1 MKRKIAAF
9 LTGLL
14 LLAPAQTGKA
24 QQLATEADPT
34 IIPEPVYAV
43 DENGDLSPAAVNA
56 ETAICLDADTG
67 AVLYEKQADKKMYPA
82 SITKVMTCMLA
93 LEYVEQSGHGMDEVV
108 TVEHTYQ
115 LEKDAVEIYM
125 KKGEQFTMEQLL
137 YALMLKSANDA
148 ALLLAEHISGSVES
162 FVESMNEKAA
172 ELGMTGTHFV
182 NPNGLHDDDHY
193 TTARDMAVLMRQ
205 AIQNENFCKILQTMS
220 YQIPETA
227 QTPEIRYLSNSNR
240 LMKESESAYYEP
252 CMGGKTGYTSKARN
266 TFVCYARKDGRTVVA
281 AVMHSPLSGTRF
293 ASGKNLLRYG
303 LENFESV
310 DLAQLLAQNPLSAQ
324 ITGSEEAPDGTLEV
338 PVNQVPQDEAKVT
351 LRKTETNEAPSADDY
366 EAKIQW
372 RENLRAPIVS
382 GEVLGTVS
390 YYRRGEAEAEAAL
403 VCDLVASRDVTAAL
417 NAPGGSETG
426 DSSLPVVTDPAANIP
441 ARQNA
446 SVTTWMTVALI
457 VLIALIVIVAF
468 MLLRAGGGQRSRHS
482 APTRRSAPRR
492 RSPTYGNRG
501 RYNTRSR
508 GRRR

>member
-1 MKRKIAAF
+1 MKRKIAALLAGF
-9 LTGLL
+9 L
-14 LLAPAQTGKA
+14 LLAPIRAVNAQGMATG
-24 QQLATEADPT
+24 ADPT
-34 IIPEPVYAV
+34 VIPEPVYAV
-43 DENGDLSPAAVNA
+43 DDNGDLSPAAVNA
-56 ETAICLDADTG
+56 EAAICLDADTG
-67 AVLYEKQADKKMYPA
+67 EVLYEKQADKQMYPA
-82 SITKVMTCMLA
+82 SITKVMTCLLA
-93 LEYVEQSGHGMDEVV
+93 LEYVEASAQGMDEVV

-148 ALLLAEHISGSVES
+148 ALLLAEHISGSEEA
-162 FVESMNEKAA
+162 FVAAMNQKAA

-182 NPNGLHDDDHY
+182 NPNGLHDDNHY

-205 AIQNENFCKILQTMS
+205 AITNENFCKILHTMS

-240 LMKESESAYYEP
+240 LLKESESAYYEP

-281 AVMHSPLSGTRF
+281 AVLHSPLSATRF

-303 LENFESV
+303 LENFDSV
-310 DLAQLLAQNPLSAQ
+310 DLAQLLAKETLSAQ
-324 ITGSEEAPDGTLEV
+324 ITSSEEAPDGTLEV
-338 PVNQVPQDEAKVT
+338 PVNQVPQGEAKVT
-351 LRKTETNEAPSADDY
+351 LRKTGTNGAPSADEY

-372 RENLRAPIVS
+372 RENLRAPVVS

-390 YYRRGEAEAEAAL
+390 YYRQGAAEAAL

-417 NAPGGSETG
+417 DAPEATQADGSV
-426 DSSLPVVTDPAANIP
+426 LPVVTDPAGGLP

-457 VLIALIVIVAF
+457 VLIALIVLVAF
-468 MLLRAGGGQRSRHS
+468 MLLRAGGGGPRSRHS
-482 APTRRSAPRR
+482 AKPRRGAPRR
-492 RSPTYGNRG
+492 RSAAYGGRG
-501 RYNTRSR
+501 RYDARSR